1 MENSDETVVEIVDKI
16 IDTNAEV
23 TKTEI
28 DARDKEIDA
37 LRSELEKTKK
47 ERDEAVN
54 TMRSMTIE
62 SKPVSEFDEIFNN
75 KKGD

>member
-16 IDTNAEV
+16 IDTSAEV

-37 LRSELEKTKK
+37 LRSELEKVKK

-54 TMRSMTIE
+54 TIRSMTIE
-62 SKPVSEFDEIFNN
+62 SKPTSEFDEIFSN